1 MSNSGAMKICPYCGK
16 SFHYLGFSSH
26 RAACRRKTKAD
37 NKIIKIDIDMSRL
50 SDEWCCMNCV
60 HQEECLS
67 DDPNLNLLGYCIQYE
82 DAETS
87 N

>member
-37 NKIIKIDIDMSRL
+37 NKIIKIISK
-50 SDEWCCMNCV
+50 
-60 HQEECLS
+60 
-67 DDPNLNLLGYCIQYE
+67 G
-82 DAETS
+82 T
-87 N
+87 